1 MVSAIS
7 SATDSSVTVNNSST
21 TVLAADDNRRSVVL
35 VNDSNEAIY
44 ISRSATAV
52 MNKGIRLSANG
63 GAYEINATN
72 LYTGIIT
79 GICASGSKNLC
90 ISYK

>member
-1 MVSAIS
+1 MVTAIS
-7 SATDSSVTVNNSST
+7 EATDTSVTVGNTST
-21 TVLAADDNRRSVVL
+21 TVLAADNNRR
-35 VNDSNEAIY
+35 AIY